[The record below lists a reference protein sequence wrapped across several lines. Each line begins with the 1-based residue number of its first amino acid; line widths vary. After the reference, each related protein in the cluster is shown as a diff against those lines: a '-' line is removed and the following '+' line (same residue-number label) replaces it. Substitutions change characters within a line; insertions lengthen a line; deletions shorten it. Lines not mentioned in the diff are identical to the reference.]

1 MALTPEQLERIRN
14 APRAP
19 TATAPT
25 GGLTQEQINRLRAYK
40 APQPPAI
47 PQQPKEGV
55 LKSIAKGIAQPFVK
69 AGVTGLSA
77 FESGLRLLNRDVE
90 GADKRIT
97 EGYNVPGFGQVK
109 PLGIASTP
117 TIVKDYAGRERLE
130 GGEFGRETLKTIGT
144 GAEIAPWFFG
154 AGQAANLAK
163 EGFKAPLKQTAK
175 AFAKEGFAEG
185 FVGGA
190 GSGLQK
196 DDATLWSV
204 IKDAAFGSAFGAAL
218 GVGVPLVGAAG
229 SKLLTKGSPE
239 ATLPKVSRKA
249 QQAAQKDAVE
259 LLKLERRTP
268 ALQKYVDKAKT
279 QDFDVRQAIAETNLL
294 ADAVDENGLIN
305 TVQEGGAIDRFNKWL
320 EPRERVVSDAL
331 RREGRTVSLD
341 VVEKQLRKAVDES
354 GVKGAAKKRAYSS
367 IEDEIAGLRLD
378 ADEAGMISI
387 AEINNAKIDKYRNIN
402 YMDPGAARLDKS
414 VAKKLKEIVEANT
427 DSMDVKTYNAEMS
440 KFYTMLGYLE
450 KLNNKRAEGGR
461 LGKYFAQTVGAVAG
475 SSFGPFGAI
484 AGSELGGLLKGQ
496 LMKNIFSDAAGR
508 QGPQVTARMADAIK
522 PRPRP
527 NFPQLPA
534 PRNPLPGALDQY
546 VPSKSGVVPQEQA
559 REALK
564 GTLMDPA
571 RVAIP
576 QRGYQ
581 SPFYGKKPIL
591 LPEKANS
598 KIVLPPRAQSTMAG
612 RVPPNFKDVKP
623 KTAGEIRFETLQ
635 DVANETRG
643 KSVSL
648 PKADPSI
655 RSMSQ
660 DMPPVFEAESPN
672 LLNPRETF
680 EYRPTQKESLQMK
693 RDEIRI
699 LREQVEQYRFPDEQL
714 EDGYRQFKALAQR
727 SPDALNP
734 DMDWE
739 AFSRRYGK
747 DKTRQIIEDSVSG
760 GGPYGMTN
768 SDAYEAFKTR
778 YITERLVKSKADEM
792 AKKLKRGDN
801 PSISISPDEA
811 AVFAAAPIGG
821 MEVTYDENGK
831 PVVSFNAEK
840 AAQSMLLGGGLIAG
854 KKTLSK
860 RGTSLPKKA
869 GLLDASKYKTADE
882 FVKAHGTPVYH
893 GTGSGDF
900 KAFDPKKIGSGID
913 SKLTGRGDWGQGF
926 YFTESLADAK
936 SYAKNAGSKPA
947 VIESYVTPKK
957 PLDLRTIGKIE
968 KEIRESIKTGGYNIL
983 NAPDEIYD
991 AVYKKYGITESA
1003 YEKLLDV
1010 VKKAD
1015 DDYFAPSVNKAVKKL
1030 GYDALIAPN
1039 GEITIFDPSQIKT
1052 KAQLL
1057 DIWKRANKP

>member
-1 MALTPEQLERIRN
+1 MALTPEQKARLDAYAKQKAAQTATLP
-14 APRAP
+14 APVAP
-19 TATAPT
+19 TAPV
-25 GGLTQEQINRLRAYK
+25 GLTPEQRARLDAFARQKQAQ
-40 APQPPAI
+40 AVPQA
-47 PQQPKEGV
+47 PKEEGF

-97 EGYNVPGFGQVK
+97 AGYNVPGFGQVK

-117 TIVKDYAGRERLE
+117 TIVKNMRGDERLE
-130 GGEFGRETLKTIGT
+130 GFGLGRETLQTLGT
-144 GAEIAPWFFG
+144 GAEIAPWLFG
-154 AGQAANLAK
+154 AGQTASLAK
-163 EGFKAPLKQTAK
+163 TGLKEPLKQILKRK
-175 AFAKEGFAEG
+175 AIEGGVEG
-185 FVGGA
+185 VIGGA
-190 GSGLQK
+190 GSALQRE
-196 DDATLWSV
+196 DATAADV
-204 IKDAAFGSAFGAAL
+204 GRDALFGGAFGAGLNVAIPVL
-218 GVGVPLVGAAG
+218 GKVGQKA
-229 SKLLTKGSPE
+229 LTKTSPE
-239 ATLPKVSRKA
+239 AALAAKA
-249 QQAAQKDAVE
+249 KAAASKDADE

-279 QDFDVRQAIAETNLL
+279 QDFDVRQAIAETNML

-402 YMDPGAARLDKS
+402 YMDPGVARLDKS

-534 PRNPLPGALDQY
+534 PRKPLPGALDQY

-581 SPFYGKKPIL
+581 SPFYGNKPIL

-792 AKKLKRGDN
+792 QKKLKRGDT
-801 PSISISPDEA
+801 PVVDISAEDA
-811 AVFAAAPIGG
+811 AVFAVAPMGG

-831 PVVSFNAEK
+831 PQFSYNAEK
-840 AAQSMLLGGGLIAG
+840 ASQSMLMAGGLLAG

-860 RGTSLPKKA
+860 RGTSLPSKASKNTSLPAKLANKKFGVSEQMVNMAKSSPNRGSAFVNDMSGQRFWHGSADNFDVFDINKA
-869 GLLDASKYKTADE
+869 GKTHSVDW
-882 FVKAHGTPVYH
+882 
-893 GTGSGDF
+893 
-900 KAFDPKKIGSGID
+900 
-913 SKLTGRGDWGQGF
+913 GRGISLAKDEKVARQYARSATQGTDSQGF
-926 YFTESLADAK
+926 TKDFYIDPGAK
-936 SYAKNAGSKPA
+936 VYA
-947 VIESYVTPKK
+947 Y
-957 PLDLRTIGKIE
+957 
-968 KEIRESIKTGGYNIL
+968 
-983 NAPDEIYD
+983 
-991 AVYKKYGITESA
+991 YKKSPRDISQ
-1003 YEKLLDV
+1003 KLG
-1010 VKKAD
+1010 D
-1015 DDYFAPSVNKAVKKL
+1015 DLAKD
-1030 GYDALIAPN
+1030 GYDALYIYDELGKVEEVLVMNPN
-1039 GEITIFDPSQIKT
+1039 VIYNEL
-1052 KAQLL
+1052 QLL
-1057 DIWKRANKP
+1057 DIWKRANKT